1 MLNRIKRWWRWNGR
15 YMLTNIKYG
24 VKNLI
29 RWFPIIWKDRDWDQA
44 YIWDVLESKLRNQS
58 HYTKHYGY
66 YVDNNH
72 DARNMLICANLI
84 KKIREEEYTMEY
96 LDYYSWDNEFH
107 PTNNDKTYKVY
118 SHINWEKFDD
128 YFKKYPLVYKKI
140 ITNIESENIDDK
152 KHIAM
157 VIADTN
163 HKRAINLLFKIMEN
177 HIERWWY

>member
-1 MLNRIKRWWRWNGR
+1 MFNKIKRWWRWNGR

-44 YIWDVLESKLRNQS
+44 YIWDILERKLRNQS
-58 HYTKHYGY
+58 YYTKHYGY
-66 YVDNNH
+66 YVNNDH

-84 KKIREEEYTMEY
+84 KKIREEDYTMEY
-96 LDYYSWDNEFH
+96 LDYYSWDGELLS
-107 PTNNDKTYKVY
+107 TNKGKTYELQ
-118 SHINWEKFDD
+118 SHVNWEKFDD
-128 YFKKYPLVYKKI
+128 YFKKYPLVYKKSI
-140 ITNIESENIDDK
+140 LNINPENIDNK
-152 KHIAM
+152 KYIAM
-157 VIADTN
+157 IISDTN